1 MSTTLRK
8 PHHSSEPEEIQQFS
22 SPMKRIM
29 PTFVRKPTPPPAD
42 IDEEIGL
49 EILPPGVEE
58 PRLEPRLSLNRK
70 QSPRKA
76 RTPGQRPKDVGVIK
90 RQVNQILLARHNNQ
104 KLEAIQKKE
113 LAWKEKGGTT
123 FRPLVDNRTSLGG
136 YLERIESSRK
146 QQQEEDDDDDDEG
159 DEEYRPDQDQQSPR
173 STSPSDEDAENNP
186 PPPTVS
192 NPENTMES
200 GDDTEGHDEN
210 VPPARNSYISRNVA
224 RVRINDSDDEEGSG
238 NSSKVLVPST
248 SALDI
253 REHDAKSPTS
263 IRVGHD
269 RHSLTP
275 ADGETDKE
283 NVDDNKEN
291 AAVLS
296 TSRPPFSTF
305 ASPRLWKAPSSPTPS
320 RQLQVPDVRSPL
332 SELRTE
338 DRDEDVFGSSHR
350 RGLSIASDSSIGLPP
365 LPAPLFGAP
374 TGSEDDDEDLQPAP
388 LARKGFSQ
396 LFGTVPGRSLTF
408 GESPKKSPM
417 VSSMVRRLR
426 QSSDRPSAEGRVRC
440 FP

>member
-1 MSTTLRK
+1 MSTTLQK

-29 PTFVRKPTPPPAD
+29 PVSKRKSTPPPAD

-58 PRLEPRLSLNRK
+58 PRPEPRLSLNRK
-70 QSPRKA
+70 QSPRKV
-76 RTPGQRPKDVGVIK
+76 RGPGQRPKDVGVIK

-123 FRPLVDNRTSLGG
+123 FKPLVDNRAGLGG
-136 YLERIESSRK
+136 YLERIENARK
-146 QQQEEDDDDDDEG
+146 HQQEEDGDDGEG
-159 DEEYRPDQDQQSPR
+159 DEEYRPDRDQHSSR
-173 STSPSDEDAENNP
+173 STSPSDDDAENNP
-186 PPPTVS
+186 PPPVVP
-192 NPENTMES
+192 NPENTAES
-200 GDDTEGHDEN
+200 GDDTEEHDEN
-210 VPPARNSYISRNVA
+210 VPPTWNSHISRNVA
-224 RVRINDSDDEEGSG
+224 RRARISDSDDEEGNG

-248 SALDI
+248 STLDI
-253 REHDAKSPTS
+253 REHDTKSPTPV
-263 IRVGHD
+263 RVGHD
-269 RHSLTP
+269 RQSLTP

-283 NVDDNKEN
+283 NIDDNKEN
-291 AAVLS
+291 AAILS
-296 TSRPPFSTF
+296 SSRPPFSTF

-320 RQLQVPDVRSPL
+320 RQPQVSDVRSPL

-338 DRDEDVFGSSHR
+338 DRDEDVFGSPHR
-350 RGLSIASDSSIGLPP
+350 RGLSTASDSSIGPPP

-374 TGSEDDDEDLQPAP
+374 AGSEDDDDDLQPAP

-396 LFGTVPGRSLTF
+396 LFGTAPGRSLTF
-408 GESPKKSPM
+408 GESPKKSPL
-417 VSSMVRRLR
+417 VSPMVRRIR
-426 QSSDRPSAEGRVRC
+426 QLSDSPSTEGRVRR